1 MLVEH
6 DIIVCDRVEAAM
18 RAFDRKDF
26 CQKNPYYDCPQQIG
40 EGQII
45 LSFVCCLLDN
55 EINKCVQII

>member
-1 MLVEH
+1 MSVQFNTLLVVEH
-6 DIIVCDRVEAAM
+6 DIVVCDRVEAAM

-45 LSFVCCLLDN
+45 LSLC
-55 EINKCVQII
+55 IIYQIM

>member
-1 MLVEH
+1 MLVVEH
-6 DIIVCDRVEAAM
+6 DIVVCDRVEAAM

-45 LSFVCCLLDN
+45 LSLC
-55 EINKCVQII
+55 IIY